1 MEKSKVSVIIPVYNV
16 ASYIGR
22 CARSLFGQTLRE
34 MEFIFVDDSSPDRS
48 IQIVREVLKE
58 FPHRV
63 HQVKFLRH
71 EQNKGLPSARNT
83 GIEAAT
89 GEYICHCDSD
99 DWVEPDMY
107 ERLYDEA
114 KSTHSDICW
123 CDFYMHKK
131 ESVEYC
137 SAIDIPLD
145 KLQLLRTYIMS
156 GWTVIWNM
164 LVKRD
169 LYQDWQIRGYE
180 GLSFCEDY
188 GLSVRLLSYASKV
201 AHLPKALYHYNRT
214 NVNSMV
220 ATSLNIEKIRK
231 MTDDQVGIYRR
242 INEFFRERGLY
253 EDLKDVLSYRML
265 CGKRGWLMDKEKWRE
280 YRELYPETNAYI
292 WSNPL
297 CSRKD
302 KICQT
307 IIMRPF
313 LSFLLPVIQSLIQ
326 IVKWKR

>member
-1 MEKSKVSVIIPVYNV
+1 
-16 ASYIGR
+16 
-22 CARSLFGQTLRE
+22 
-34 MEFIFVDDSSPDRS
+34 
-48 IQIVREVLKE
+48 
-58 FPHRV
+58 
-63 HQVKFLRH
+63 
-71 EQNKGLPSARNT
+71 
-83 GIEAAT
+83 
-89 GEYICHCDSD
+89 
-99 DWVEPDMY
+99 MY

-145 KLQLLRTYIMS
+145 KLQLLRIYIMS

-169 LYQDWQIRGYE
+169 LYQNWQIRGYE

-231 MTDDQVGIYRR
+231 MTDDQVGIYCR